1 MARPQIEI
9 DKDIF
14 EGLCKIQCTL
24 VEIAA
29 VFDCCDETIE
39 RWCKREYEEGFADV
53 YKKKSSGGKIA
64 LRRYQFKMA
73 ETNVAMA
80 IWLGKQWLGQT
91 DKQETVSTER
101 VQVVNNVPE
110 ND

>member
-24 VEIAA
+24 VEIAS

-39 RWCKREYEEGFADV
+39 RWCKREYNEGFAEV

-64 LRRYQFKMA
+64 LRRYQFKLA
-73 ETNVAMA
+73 EHNVAMA

-91 DKQETVSTER
+91 DKQETVTTER
-101 VQVVNNVPE
+101 IQVINNVPE

>member
-14 EGLCKIQCTL
+14 ENLCKIQCTL
-24 VEIAA
+24 IEIAN

-39 RWCKREYEEGFADV
+39 RWCKRTYEMGFAEAFKRFSVD
-53 YKKKSSGGKIA
+53 GKIA
-64 LRRYQFKMA
+64 LRRYQFRMA

>member
-9 DKDIF
+9 DQDIF
-14 EGLCKIQCTL
+14 ENLCKIQCTL
-24 VEIAA
+24 IEIAS

-39 RWCKREYEEGFADV
+39 RWCKRTYDIGFAEAFKR
-53 YKKKSSGGKIA
+53 YSSQGKTS

-91 DKQETVSTER
+91 DKQETVSVER
-101 VQVVNNVPE
+101 IQVINNVPE